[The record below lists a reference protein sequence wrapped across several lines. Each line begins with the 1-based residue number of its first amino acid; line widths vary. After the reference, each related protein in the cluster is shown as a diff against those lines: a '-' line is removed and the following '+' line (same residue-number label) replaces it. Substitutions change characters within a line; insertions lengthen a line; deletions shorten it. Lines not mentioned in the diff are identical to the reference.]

1 MKPTK
6 HEAFEKERA
15 LKAVYKR
22 LEAGGKRKDG
32 AKGEEAA

>member
-6 HEAFEKERA
+6 HEASEAEIA

-22 LEAGGKRKDG
+22 LKTRKKKKR
-32 AKGEEAA
+32 